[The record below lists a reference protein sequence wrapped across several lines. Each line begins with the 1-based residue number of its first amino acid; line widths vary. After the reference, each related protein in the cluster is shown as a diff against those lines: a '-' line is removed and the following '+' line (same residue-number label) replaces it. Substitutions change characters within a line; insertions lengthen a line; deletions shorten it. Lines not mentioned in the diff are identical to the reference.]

1 MKSSLHDIALAGQD
15 GVEGLVGLGKD
26 VKNVVRLADE
36 ERHTPRPQPCTR
48 EAAWTA
54 RGHRMP
60 LGSEGPHVL
69 DMVLTGPLGLPTM
82 PTLAAKGLR
91 TFGVMKRSSVQTG
104 GHEEVWVCCTT
115 DSCGSLSAS

>member
-36 ERHTPRPQPCTR
+36 ERQTPRLQPR
-48 EAAWTA
+48 ALEVVGTA
-54 RGHRMP
+54 RGHRLQP
-60 LGSEGPHVL
+60 GVRGPRVL
-69 DMVLTGPLGLPTM
+69 DMVLTAPLDLPTM

-91 TFGVMKRSSVQTG
+91 TFMVMRRSSVQTS
-104 GHEEVWVCCTT
+104 GHEEV
-115 DSCGSLSAS
+115 